1 VLVLFEARKQAEFV
15 ELQRRRRMADKE
27 NGEALAIRSI
37 WATISVNRSR
47 LKMFS

>member
-27 NGEALAIRSI
+27 NGEALGDSLDLGDDL
-37 WATISVNRSR
+37 VNRSR